1 MQVFFFSF
9 MAEEITSQLKKNLLD
24 EENGTSS
31 HVVEGAA
38 DADADAELSPP
49 SQKGDD
55 TKGTNS
61 FSIYRY
67 VPHI

>member
-1 MQVFFFSF
+1 MIEHAGLLSF
-9 MAEEITSQLKKNLLD
+9 MAEELISQLNNML
-24 EENGTSS
+24 EENGTPS
-31 HVVEGAA
+31 HVERAA

>member
-1 MQVFFFSF
+1 

-38 DADADAELSPP
+38 DADAATWCDGGRRKE
-49 SQKGDD
+49 
-55 TKGTNS
+55 TCS
-61 FSIYRY
+61 FR
-67 VPHI
+67 VPL

>member
-1 MQVFFFSF
+1 
-9 MAEEITSQLKKNLLD
+9 MAEELISQLNNML
-24 EENGTSS
+24 EENGTPS
-31 HVVEGAA
+31 HVERAADADA

-61 FSIYRY
+61 FSIYHY

>member
-55 TKGTNS
+55 AKGTNS
-61 FSIYRY
+61 SFPIFT
-67 VPHI
+67 